1 MGVSI
6 EEGSEVSPIV
16 QVKNLVKIFN
26 GSIRAVDDVTFDVEE
41 GEIFGF
47 LGPNGAGKTTTIS
60 VLTTLIKP
68 TSGSATVAGHDVL
81 KEPSNVRSSIGLV
94 PQELTVDD
102 DLTGRENMIL
112 QGDLYKVPREE
123 LLRRVDELLDLIGLA
138 DAADRLVKTYSGG
151 MRKRL
156 ELAEGLVHNPRV
168 LFLDEPTLGLDVQ
181 TRAAMWEHI
190 TDLKKEHNTTIF
202 LTTHYLE
209 EADSLCDRIG
219 IIDHGK
225 IVAMDTP
232 KALKAKIGGDVIE
245 IGVEGDD
252 DISAMIDGVEG
263 VVDVSYSDGK
273 YRIKAINGEDVAP
286 NVLRELWSDGL
297 IVKSV
302 NISKPNLDQVFL
314 EYTGRSLRDAMQSS
328 TQDRGQRMAKA
339 MQAVRRR

>member
-1 MGVSI
+1 MA
-6 EEGSEVSPIV
+6 PIV
-16 QVKNLVKIFN
+16 QVKNLVKIYN

-68 TSGSATVAGHDVL
+68 TSGSAMVAGHDVL
-81 KEPSNVRSSIGLV
+81 KAPSSVRSSIGLV

-112 QGDLYKVPREE
+112 QGDLYKVPREN
-123 LLRRVDELLDLIGLA
+123 LLERVDELLELIGLA

-190 TDLKKEHNTTIF
+190 TDLKKKHNTTIF

-225 IVAMDTP
+225 IVAMDSP
-232 KALKAKIGGDVIE
+232 KALKANIGGDVIE
-245 IGVEGDD
+245 VGVEGEDD
-252 DISAMIDGVEG
+252 LSEMIKGVEE
-263 VVDVSYSDGK
+263 VVDVSYSDGR
-273 YRIKAINGEDVAP
+273 YRIKATNGEDVAP
-286 NVLRELWSDGL
+286 NVLKELWNNG
-297 IVKSV
+297 VVVESV